1 MIKEINKIS
10 EKITKSIKKSITK
23 RNEYILFL
31 TLTAIIIIWL
41 AYYIIPETLASL
53 FNTILGKIIL
63 ILIIFII
70 SYYDVKY
77 GILFFIFIII
87 IYRFTTLFS
96 KNTTTITNN
105 TNNKNIKEGFI
116 WSQDTLQKFLKVEN
130 TINKGI
136 VFDTNVTQ
144 KQATEKEAQYFLKHG
159 MWPWDEE
166 VKILYMKSVKNN
178 PYIRTSPKDS
188 MNYARTIYNQAAIL
202 QVLSLQENEGKL
214 LIDGVLIDASNNQ
227 MEPPYAYTSG
237 LISKYNSI
245 IRCNTKD
252 KNNAIMEKKTME
264 PNGSL
269 NAPTVTLIDY
279 HNLENEIPGFKFIN
293 KPCNP
298 CLALNNHPDYSCPF
312 SIKTSNNPYG
322 DISGVW
328 QLLWNI
334 TPTHYPLK
342 SEPTTVASTIYE
354 DKNKFPLLK
363 NAQENPRQ
371 MPNQTDM
378 HYSNQKNI
386 ISTLHKK

>member
-23 RNEYILFL
+23 RNEYILIS
-31 TLTAIIIIWL
+31 TLIVIIVIWL

-53 FNTILGKIIL
+53 FDTILGKIIL
-63 ILIIFII
+63 IFIIFII
-70 SYYDVKY
+70 SYYDIKY
-77 GILFFIFIII
+77 GILFFVFIII
-87 IYRFTTLFS
+87 IYRFTTIFS
-96 KNTTTITNN
+96 KN
-105 TNNKNIKEGFI
+105 NNKNIKEGFV
-116 WSQDTLQKFLKVEN
+116 WSQDTLQKFLQLEN
-130 TINKGI
+130 TINRGI
-136 VFDTNVTQ
+136 VFDTTITQ
-144 KQATEKEAQYFLKHG
+144 KQATEKEAKYFLKHG
-159 MWPWDEE
+159 MWPWNEE
-166 VKILYMKSVKNN
+166 VKILYMKSVKKN

-188 MNYARTIYNQAAIL
+188 MNDARTIYNQAAIL

-214 LIDGVLIDASNNQ
+214 LIDGVLIDASKNQ

-252 KNNAIMEKKTME
+252 KNNSIMEKKIME

-269 NAPTVTLIDY
+269 NAPTVTFLDY

-298 CLALNNHPDYSCPF
+298 CLALNNHADYSCPF
-312 SIKTSNNPYG
+312 SIKTSNNPQG
-322 DISGVW
+322 EISGVW

-342 SEPTTVASTIYE
+342 SEPSTVASTIYT
-354 DKNKFPLLK
+354 DRNKFPLLK
-363 NAQENPRQ
+363 NAQEKQ
-371 MPNQTDM
+371 SQTKTQTQTPTTPTP
-378 HYSNQKNI
+378 SN
-386 ISTLHKK
+386 